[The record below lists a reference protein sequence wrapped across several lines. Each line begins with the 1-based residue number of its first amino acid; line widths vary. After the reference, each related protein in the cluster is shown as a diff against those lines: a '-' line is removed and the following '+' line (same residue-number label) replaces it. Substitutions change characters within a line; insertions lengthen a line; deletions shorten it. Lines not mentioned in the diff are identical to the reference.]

1 MAGVAKVPGGYVVLS
16 VRDETTSRAEY
27 LKNLLLA
34 VRICGQRRHSP
45 RRGSKGETTARVEA
59 GGGGGVGEGGGG
71 VCVCVCA
78 VRVSVSGSA
87 RQSVVLSSAMFGSQS
102 TLPWSS
108 DTLLKCDFSETVTT
122 LP

>member
-1 MAGVAKVPGGYVVLS
+1 MAGVAKVPGGYVVLP

-27 LKNLLLA
+27 LKDLLLA

-45 RRGSKGETTARVEA
+45 RRGSKGETTARERRVVVVESVKVVA
-59 GGGGGVGEGGGG
+59 
-71 VCVCVCA
+71 VCFVLA
-78 VRVSVSGSA
+78 SA